1 MDIVVA
7 SNNKHKIDE
16 YRQIFSE
23 FNINVLSLKD
33 VGIVCDAE
41 EVGLTFEENSLL
53 KAKECAK
60 YTTLPVLA
68 DDSGLIVDS
77 LPEYLGVK
85 TAREFGENTPYPTKW
100 VNVMNLLENTERDAR
115 FVCCMTILNLE
126 KEPLVFLG
134 RCYGSIALTPSGNNG
149 FGYDP
154 IFIPRGYNMTFADI
168 PEEEK
173 NKISHRGLASQKMI
187 EYLKERF

>member
-1 MDIVVA
+1 MDIIVA

-16 YRQIFSE
+16 YRKIFSK

-33 VGIVCDAE
+33 VNINCDAE
-41 EVGLTFEENSLL
+41 EVGKTFEENSLL

-60 YTTLPVLA
+60 YTSMPLLS

-85 TAREFGENTPYPTKW
+85 TAREFGEDTPYPVKW
-100 VNVMNLLENTERDAR
+100 QKVIELLKDKERTAS
-115 FVCCMTILNLE
+115 FVCCITILNLE

-134 RCYGSIALTPSGNNG
+134 RCYGKIAEEPSGKNG

-154 IFIPRGYNMTFADI
+154 IFIPDGYDRTFSDI
-168 PEEEK
+168 DEEEK
-173 NKISHRGLASQKMI
+173 NRISHRGLACEKMI